1 MIFYCMNAKGVMLNR
16 HLKRYRISSLRR
28 GQLWGL
34 LVALLLAAFAVRAL
48 SLDAQGLWR
57 DEVDAL
63 NFATVPWDELLQKF
77 TLHGWNGPLYSLLLR
92 GWIALTGR
100 TAFAMRYFS
109 LLCGL
114 AAIALF
120 YVLGRRLVGREAT
133 LGALPLAAFSPYLVW
148 YAQEVKMYTWVPSL
162 VLLAL
167 YALER
172 SCERPR
178 WWWWAA
184 VLIATSLAM
193 YSHILAALLIPVEV
207 LWFLL
212 HPRRHRQAWS
222 GGLTVLALLTLP
234 YLPLLRWQAPMIFEV
249 RETGFLAYTLWEMV
263 QVLLVG
269 WSVGVTSW
277 GARVGAI
284 WLGGV
289 AVLGITGL
297 CWRRAWRRA
306 GQFLLWVSLPL
317 LAIWAV
323 SLRGPIFTDRY
334 LIWTAPAVYL
344 AVGAGLAFVGR
355 WRRDVAA
362 ALLAGLLMLAGV
374 NLYRQAT
381 RPFKPQFQEAT
392 SYLQQQRASDEL
404 LLFQI
409 PYNHIMVE
417 YYADAPVAPWAEAPY
432 TNWRTPE
439 GGYLRDAGDV
449 DGEMHALTQ
458 GYAGVWLV
466 YSEVELWDERQ
477 LVKAWLDTHGTLVDE
492 QHFHKVALYHYVL
505 D

>member
-1 MIFYCMNAKGVMLNR
+1 MLNR

-63 NFATVPWDELLQKF
+63 NFATAPWDELLRNF
-77 TLHGWNGPLYSLLLR
+77 TRPGWNGPLYFLLLR
-92 GWIALTGR
+92 GWVALTGR
-100 TAFAMRYFS
+100 TVFAMRYFS

-114 AAIALF
+114 AATALF
-120 YVLGRRLVGREAT
+120 YVLGRRLVGCKAT
-133 LGALPLAAFSPYLVW
+133 LCALPLVAFSPYLVW
-148 YAQEVKMYTWVPSL
+148 YAQEVKMYTWVPAL
-162 VLLAL
+162 ALLAL

-178 WWWWAA
+178 WWWWAT
-184 VLIATSLAM
+184 VLIATSLAV

-212 HPRRHRQAWS
+212 HPRRHRRAWG
-222 GGLTVLALLTLP
+222 GGLLVLALLTLP
-234 YLPLLRWQAPMIFEV
+234 YLPLLRWQAPMILEV
-249 RETGFLAYTLWEMV
+249 RETGFLAHTLWEMV

-277 GARVGAI
+277 GAMMGAAC
-284 WLGGV
+284 LGGMTL
-289 AVLGITGL
+289 LGWLGL
-297 CWRRAWRRA
+297 CWRGAWRRA
-306 GQFLLWVSLPL
+306 GQLLLWVSLPL

-334 LIWTAPAVYL
+334 LIWTAPALYL

-355 WRRDVAA
+355 GRRDAAA
-362 ALLAGLLMLAGV
+362 ALLAVLLLFAGV

-392 SYLQQQRASDEL
+392 SYLQQQRVPDEL

-409 PYNHIMVE
+409 PHNHIMVE
-417 YYADAPVAPWAEAPY
+417 YYADAPFDPWAEAPY
-432 TNWRTPE
+432 TNWPSPE
-439 GGYLRDAGDV
+439 GEYLRDEGDV
-449 DGEMHALTQ
+449 DGEMRDLTQ

-466 YSEVELWDERQ
+466 YSEVTLWDERQ
-477 LVKAWLDTHGTLVDE
+477 LVKDWLDTHGALADE
-492 QHFHKVALYHYVL
+492 RHFHGVILYHYVL